1 MKIGL
6 KKREGKVMTKE
17 YINNDEALDKISDE
31 LSTMSVNDFSDLVDK
46 YDLGIN
52 FLDEI
57 FCELREVLFIER
69 KNNE

>member
-1 MKIGL
+1 
-6 KKREGKVMTKE
+6 MTKE

-69 KNNE
+69 KNNERIL